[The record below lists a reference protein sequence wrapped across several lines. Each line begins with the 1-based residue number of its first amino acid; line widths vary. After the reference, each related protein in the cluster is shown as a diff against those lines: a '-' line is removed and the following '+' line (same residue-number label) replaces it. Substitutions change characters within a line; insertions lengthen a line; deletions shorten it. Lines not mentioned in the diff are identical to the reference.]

1 MSTKGSIK
9 QDKTFNSKGTIS
21 FHIMKLSIIPSV
33 LALAS
38 CALAAPGTLKPF
50 LKRNPT
56 GSFSLVAYSL
66 DSSVVDIFYSDGM

>member
-1 MSTKGSIK
+1 
-9 QDKTFNSKGTIS
+9 
-21 FHIMKLSIIPSV
+21 
-33 LALAS
+33 
-38 CALAAPGTLKPF
+38 LKPF